1 MYEYMYV
8 TYSRLNRNTK
18 GQIKCDI
25 IATRMI
31 KPLKVIQRSQ
41 KGVPKL
47 SVIECLSTSIF
58 QPNRRQS
65 KNQCLGSTKF
75 GFLDSIQKNMR
86 KNINQNLQPKN
97 F

>member
-8 TYSRLNRNTK
+8 TYSRLNRNTI

-31 KPLKVIQRSQ
+31 KPLKGIQRSQ

-47 SVIECLSTSIF
+47 SVIELLEQAYKMSMILKHWLFLSG
-58 QPNRRQS
+58 P
-65 KNQCLGSTKF
+65 L
-75 GFLDSIQKNMR
+75 
-86 KNINQNLQPKN
+86 
-97 F
+97 